1 MKQVNTIYINGKF
14 ETPHGSELLTLLGPV
29 TEQDAAQVLLADEVD
44 AQRAIAAAS
53 AAYSELAGSSRA
65 QRMEWLQRLHNVVAA
80 AEEELTAQMIE
91 EYGGPLRFSNR
102 DWHQQRCRS
111 TERCK

>member
-14 ETPHGSELLTLLGPV
+14 ETPHGSELLTLLDPV

-53 AAYSELAGSSRA
+53 
-65 QRMEWLQRLHNVVAA
+65 V
-80 AEEELTAQMIE
+80 
-91 EYGGPLRFSNR
+91 
-102 DWHQQRCRS
+102 
-111 TERCK
+111 